1 MWGAC
6 MSELSMSKS
15 SPVLRL
21 SHFSFT
27 YRGSDTPA
35 LTSVD
40 LTLTAGEALAVL
52 GPQDA
57 GTSTLARAVAGLL
70 GEHGLS
76 AGTRET
82 HSEHT
87 TVGMLGDDPEAQLT
101 GLTRTVREEAALPGR
116 LVGLPLQECLDG
128 AGTSLSSLGIDA
140 LAERA
145 LSTLS
150 GGERQLTALA
160 GLLTLKPD
168 ILVLDQPSQALDHS
182 ARRRL
187 VRSLR
192 EFRAAGGAVLLTG
205 HQHDDLSADCDRVLF
220 LDQGR
225 PADEVGGLTAA
236 ELSDEQL
243 QHHGVW
249 NARIEPERQPVR
261 PVTQNV
267 PLLSVKNYSVTPG
280 AVRVIE
286 DVELELHSGETTALL
301 GANGSGKST
310 LLSAL
315 AGLLPA
321 APGAQLTGPDEVDL
335 AAIPAHQRAAHLSWV
350 GQDPGDQISASTVR
364 AELLRAAPLGLGG
377 RRLPRRERLAAR
389 EQRELLVDEVM
400 ATAGL
405 TEHADDHPYDLTPA
419 QRKDCV
425 IASALLL
432 RPAVLLLDEPTLG
445 RDAAGMRRLSV
456 LIQSFTASGG
466 AVLVATHDQRWAA
479 EIGDHRLHLHE
490 GQLRRN
496 P

>member
-1 MWGAC
+1 
-6 MSELSMSKS
+6 MSGPA
-15 SPVLRL
+15 PVLRL
-21 SHFSFT
+21 SDFGFT
-27 YRGSDTPA
+27 YRGADAPA

-40 LTLTAGEALAVL
+40 LTLCPGEALAVL

-76 AGTRET
+76 TGIRET
-82 HSEHT
+82 RFEHT

-116 LVGLPLQECLDG
+116 LVGLPLEECLDR
-128 AGTSLSSLGIDA
+128 AGTSLHALGIRVLSD
-140 LAERA
+140 RA

-168 ILVLDQPSQALDHS
+168 VLVLDQPSQALDHS

-187 VRSLR
+187 ARSLR

-220 LDQGR
+220 LDAGR
-225 PADEVGGLTAA
+225 AADVPSGLTTTDPSA
-236 ELSDEQL
+236 EQL

-249 NARIEPERQPVR
+249 NARSEPQRQPFR

-267 PLLSVKNYSVTPG
+267 PLLGVKNYSVTRG

-286 DVELELHSGETTALL
+286 DIDLELRSGETTALL

-310 LLSAL
+310 LLSSL

-321 APGAQLTGPDEVDL
+321 ALGAQLTGPDGVDL
-335 AAIPAHQRAAHLSWV
+335 SSVPAHQRAAQLSWV

-364 AELLRAAPLGLGG
+364 AELLRSAPLGPGG

-405 TEHADDHPYDLTPA
+405 TQHADGHPYDLTPA

-445 RDAAGMRRLSV
+445 RDAAGMRRLSALV
-456 LIQSFTASGG
+456 QSFTATGG
-466 AVLVATHDQRWAA
+466 AVLVATHDQRWAG
-479 EIGDHRLHLHE
+479 EIGDHQVRLSE
-490 GQLRRN
+490 AGWSGT
-496 P
+496 PD

>member
-1 MWGAC
+1 
-6 MSELSMSKS
+6 MSELSMSGPA
-15 SPVLRL
+15 PVLRL
-21 SHFSFT
+21 SDFGFT
-27 YRGSDTPA
+27 YRGADVPA
-35 LTSVD
+35 LTSVN
-40 LTLTAGEALAVL
+40 LTLSPGEALAVL

-76 AGTRET
+76 TGIRET
-82 HSEHT
+82 RGARGEDT

-116 LVGLPLQECLDG
+116 LLGLPLEECLDR
-128 AGTSLSSLGIDA
+128 AGTSLHALGIDA
-140 LAERA
+140 LADRA

-160 GLLTLKPD
+160 GLLTLRPD
-168 ILVLDQPSQALDHS
+168 VLVLDQPSQALDHS

-187 VRSLR
+187 ARSLR

-205 HQHDDLSADCDRVLF
+205 HQHDDLSADCERVLF
-220 LDQGR
+220 LDAGR
-225 PADEVGGLTAA
+225 SAGWQSSVTTA
-236 ELSDEQL
+236 ELSAEQL

-249 NARIEPERQPVR
+249 NARIEPDRQPLR
-261 PVTQNV
+261 PAMQNA
-267 PLLSVKNYSVTPG
+267 PLLGVRNYSVTRG

-286 DVELELHSGETTALL
+286 DIELELRSCETTALL

-315 AGLLPA
+315 AGLLRA
-321 APGAQLTGPDEVDL
+321 APDAQLTGRGGVDL
-335 AAIPAHQRAAHLSWV
+335 SEVPTHQRASHLSWV

-389 EQRELLVDEVM
+389 EQRELLVEDVM
-400 ATAGL
+400 STAGL
-405 TEHADDHPYDLTPA
+405 TEHANDHPYDLTPA

-432 RPAVLLLDEPTLG
+432 RPSVLLLDEPTLG
-445 RDAAGMRRLSV
+445 RDAAGMRRLSELV
-456 LIQSFTASGG
+456 QSFTASGG
-466 AVLVATHDQRWAA
+466 AVFVATHDQRWAA
-479 EIGDHRLHLHE
+479 EIGDHQLRLHE
-490 GQLRRN
+490 GRLQSDS
-496 P
+496 

>member
-1 MWGAC
+1 
-6 MSELSMSKS
+6 MSEPSMFGPA
-15 SPVLRL
+15 PVLRL
-21 SHFSFT
+21 SDFGFT
-27 YRGSDTPA
+27 YRGADAPA
-35 LTSVD
+35 LTSVN
-40 LTLTAGEALAVL
+40 LTLSPGEALAVL

-76 AGTRET
+76 TGIREV
-82 HSEHT
+82 HGARGEDT

-116 LVGLPLQECLDG
+116 LLGLPLEECLDR
-128 AGTSLSSLGIDA
+128 ADTSLHALGIQT

-160 GLLTLKPD
+160 GLLTLRPD
-168 ILVLDQPSQALDHS
+168 VLVLDQPSQALDHS

-187 VRSLR
+187 ARSLR
-192 EFRAAGGAVLLTG
+192 EFRDAGGAVLLTG

-220 LDQGR
+220 LDEGR
-225 PADEVGGLTAA
+225 AAGELRGVAVA
-236 ELSDEQL
+236 ELSAEQL

-249 NARIEPERQPVR
+249 NARVEPARQPVR
-261 PVTQNV
+261 PVTENV
-267 PLLSVKNYSVTPG
+267 ALLGVKNYSVTRG

-286 DVELELHSGETTALL
+286 DIELELYSGETTAFL

-310 LLSAL
+310 LLSSL

-321 APGAQLTGPDEVDL
+321 APGAQLAGPSGVDL
-335 AAIPAHQRAAHLSWV
+335 FAVPAHQRASLLSWV

-364 AELLRAAPLGLGG
+364 AELLRAAPLGPGG

-389 EQRELLVDEVM
+389 EKRELLVDEVM

-445 RDAAGMRRLSV
+445 RDAAGMRRLSALV
-456 LIQSFTASGG
+456 QSFTVTGG

-479 EIGDHRLHLHE
+479 EIGDHLLHLRE
-490 GQLRRN
+490 GRLQRN
-496 P
+496 S